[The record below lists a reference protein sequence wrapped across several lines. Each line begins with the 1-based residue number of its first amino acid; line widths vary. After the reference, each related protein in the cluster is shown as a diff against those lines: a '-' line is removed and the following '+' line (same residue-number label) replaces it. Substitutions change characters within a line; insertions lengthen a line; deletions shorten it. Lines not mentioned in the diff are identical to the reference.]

1 MGVDEMAKKMKL
13 GLHTY
18 TLHLWGL
25 GQNWGIVADPRP
37 KEMNLLQLMDK
48 AVEWGL
54 DGLHITGCDLETK
67 DDARLAEVK
76 AAAAS
81 RNLYLEYNCSRDE
94 EFDPRLSDGVE
105 AGIRITEKLG
115 ADLTKLSLDIRRP
128 RPLYGSCF
136 HPEVMKQLCDCY
148 DEVIAVLPLL
158 ERTGIRLALENHTET
173 FADEIL
179 WLIDKID
186 HPLVGA
192 CVDTVNSMGVLENP
206 ETAVRKLAPCAFCNH
221 FCDHKL
227 DRDQFGIRFHGV
239 ALGDGDIDCF
249 KTYRTIRDLS
259 PTDRITFEIEWDM
272 GGDTL
277 AVARKKEMDACI
289 RSIKYA
295 REVLKIGR

>member
-1 MGVDEMAKKMKL
+1 MKKKMKL

-25 GQNWGIVADPRP
+25 GQNWGIKADPRP
-37 KEMNLLQLMDK
+37 KAMSLIQLMDK
-48 AVEWGL
+48 SREWGL

-67 DDARLAEVK
+67 DDRRLEEVK
-76 AAAAS
+76 NAARA
-81 RNLYLEYNCSRDE
+81 RGLYLEYNFSLDE
-94 EFDPRLSDGVE
+94 EFDPRLTDTVADG
-105 AGIRITEKLG
+105 ITITEKIG
-115 ADLTKLSLDIRRP
+115 GDLAKLSLDVRRP

-136 HPEVMKQLCDCY
+136 HPQVMRQLCDVY
-148 DEVIAVLPLL
+148 DQVKAALPQL
-158 ERTGIRLALENHTET
+158 EKTGIRLALENHTET

-179 WLIDKID
+179 WLIQKID

-206 ETAVRKLAPCAFCNH
+206 ETAVEKLAPFAFSNH

-249 KTYRTIRDLS
+249 KTYATIRDHS

-272 GGDTL
+272 GEDSLET
-277 AVARKKEMDACI
+277 AREKEMDACI

-295 REVLKIGR
+295 REVLKIGQ

>member
-1 MGVDEMAKKMKL
+1 MAERKDLKL
-13 GLHTY
+13 GLHSY

-25 GQNWGIVADPRP
+25 GQNWGIHDDPRP
-37 KEMNLLQLMDK
+37 KEMTLLQLMDN

-67 DDARLAEVK
+67 DDAHLAEVRK
-76 AAAAS
+76 EAEK
-81 RNLYLEYNCSRDE
+81 RGLYLEYNFSLDE
-94 EFDPRLSDGVE
+94 EFDSRLTDTIAEGVRIAHGLGSD
-105 AGIRITEKLG
+105 LG
-115 ADLTKLSLDIRRP
+115 KISLDIRRP

-136 HPEVMKQLCDCY
+136 HPQVMRQLCNVY
-148 DEVIAVLPLL
+148 DEIMEVLPKL
-158 ERTGIRLALENHTET
+158 EETGVRLALENHTET
-173 FADEIL
+173 FADEVL
-179 WLIDKID
+179 WLIKRVN

-206 ETAVRKLAPCAFCNH
+206 EYATEVLAPYAFSNH

-249 KTYRTIRDLS
+249 KTLNTIIENS

-272 GGDTL
+272 GEDSL
-277 AVARKKEMDACI
+277 EEAREKQLDACI